1 MSVVS
6 RAPARA
12 RTRIRAGWAGW
23 SALLAALLTLSCAAG
38 VVIGAADLSFGEV
51 VSSIAGRLGLGAGT
65 DLLTTHIVVDLRL
78 PRVLAAALAGAGLAL
93 CGAVLQSLTGNPLA
107 DPYLLG
113 MSGAASLGAVLAL
126 AGGVG
131 AVGVLGA
138 STVSVSAFV
147 AAVLGLLL
155 VFVIA
160 TNRSGALV
168 PGRLILG
175 GIAVG
180 QFTAALTSAIVMLG
194 DRDLAQ
200 RVLQWTLGSVAG
212 VRWSSLGPMLAV
224 VALTAGVV
232 LAHARVLDS
241 FAFGDRAAASLGTHV
256 ERSRWVLYGVASLC
270 TATLVAQAGVIGFVG
285 LVVPHAARILVG
297 PLHARL
303 LPVVALTGA
312 VLLVWA
318 DIAARTVLPGRELPI
333 SVVTAVVGVPV
344 FVLLLRRRGARA

>member
-1 MSVVS
+1 MSAVTRV
-6 RAPARA
+6 PARA
-12 RTRIRAGWAGW
+12 RTRPRAGGAGW
-23 SALLAALLTLSCAAG
+23 FSVLAALLALSCAAG
-38 VVIGAADLSFGEV
+38 VVIGAADLSIGTV
-51 VSSIAGRLGLGAGT
+51 VASIAGRLGIGPGT

-126 AGGVG
+126 TAGIGT
-131 AVGVLGA
+131 VGVLGLT
-138 STVSVSAFV
+138 TVSAAAFV
-147 AAVLGLLL
+147 AAIAGLLL
-155 VFVIA
+155 VFLIA

-180 QFTAALTSAIVMLG
+180 QFTAALTSALVMLG

-212 VRWSSLGPMLAV
+212 ARWASLTPMLVV
-224 VALTAGVV
+224 VAVTAAVV

-285 LVVPHAARILVG
+285 LVVPHAARMLAG

-312 VLLVWA
+312 LLLVWA
-318 DIAARTVLPGRELPI
+318 DIAARTVIPGRELPI